1 MPLLDSEAIILRAAP
16 LGEADK
22 LISFLARGLG
32 RLRGV
37 ARGARHP
44 RSRFGA
50 TLEPLSHVR
59 LWFYDRAQRDLV
71 RLSQSELIEAFWQ
84 RSADYARTI
93 ALHHVAEV
101 SERLFPEREPAER
114 GFRLLHRVL
123 EALVSRSNSWL
134 PLLYFQLWM
143 VRLAGWL
150 PALEQCNRCQR
161 ALGDEPCYVGVGT
174 IGALCRRCR
183 RPGMRALTATSRR
196 LAAEILSQPLA
207 RLPSAE
213 ADQSRTAELRNYL
226 LDVLEHHLEAK
237 LVTREL
243 MDEAATTKA

>member
-1 MPLLDSEAIILRAAP
+1 MPLVDSEAIILRATP

-22 LISFLARGLG
+22 LVSFLARGLG

-50 TLEPLSHVR
+50 TLEPFSHVR
-59 LWFYDRAQRDLV
+59 LWFHDRAQRDLV
-71 RLSQSELIEAFWQ
+71 RLSQSELIEPPSQAP
-84 RSADYARTI
+84 ADYPRTI
-93 ALHHVAEV
+93 ALHHVAEL

-123 EALVSRSNSWL
+123 EALASRSNPWL

-150 PALEQCNRCQR
+150 PALDHCNRCQR
-161 ALGDEPCYVGVGT
+161 PLSDEPCYLGLDA

-183 RPGMRALTATSRR
+183 RPGMRTLSPASRH
-196 LAAEILSQPLA
+196 LAAEILSHPLT

-226 LDVLEHHLEAK
+226 LDVIEHHLEAK

-243 MDEAATTKA
+243 MDEAAATKA